1 MSLTSIEHYAVEP
14 GSVSIPDRGLGA
26 FLCGF
31 TEERKP
37 FNWTNIWFNL
47 LPGAG
52 QILFI
57 GHVIRHCW
65 VKNHPD
71 RVLLYQNGFIKQ
83 SLDNKG
89 KVKQESIINYYDIKG
104 VLYAKTRQYQSI
116 YGIKAYNG
124 TTVALSVLDKSN
136 IRRKILWGSY
146 RNKNDVDGKYNFIGY
161 ACNAI
166 SDCWLKF
173 AINKFNEELC
183 SRGYGSFTSPTGEIT
198 VGRDFIGVNNTVIS
212 SGFKYSFD
220 NGYLYLYPNA
230 AEGSHF
236 AQKSKPVA
244 INIAGMYNKEV
255 FLLAI
260 GQLHGIK

>member
-1 MSLTSIEHYAVEP
+1 MSLTSIEHYVIDP
-14 GSVSIPDRGLGA
+14 KSVSIPNKGLGA

-31 TEERKP
+31 TEEKKP
-37 FNWTNIWFNL
+37 FNWANIWFNL
-47 LPGAG
+47 IFGVG

-65 VKNHPD
+65 VKSHPD

-89 KVKQESIINYYDIKG
+89 KVKQESINNYYDLKG

-116 YGIKAYNG
+116 YGIKTYNC
-124 TTVALSVLDKSN
+124 TTVNLSVLDKNN
-136 IRRKILWGSY
+136 IKSKILWGSY
-146 RNKNDVDGKYNFIGY
+146 RNKDEIEGKYNFIGY

-166 SDCWLKF
+166 RDSWLKF
-173 AINKFNEELC
+173 ALNKFNDELR

-198 VGRDFIGVNNTVIS
+198 VGRDFIGVNNTIVS
-212 SGFKYSFD
+212 SGFRYSFD

-230 AEGSHF
+230 AESAHF
-236 AQKSKPVA
+236 AQKCKPVA